1 VGGRALRR
9 RSPRSR
15 HRERRLMKAGR
26 DFLMTG
32 LVLVGLYLVLTRAGG
47 ATKLI
52 GASTSGVAKIYKTL
66 QGR

>member
-1 VGGRALRR
+1 MQKTA
-9 RSPRSR
+9 
-15 HRERRLMKAGR
+15 R
-26 DFLMTG
+26 DFVMTG

-52 GASTSGVAKIYKTL
+52 GASTGGLAKIYKTL